1 MHTTNNKTR
10 KNNRKKKSLKEV
22 TKHLLLKKKK
32 NISSV
37 MAHFESQEPILS
49 LPLKHHLHHFN
60 NSFL

>member
-1 MHTTNNKTR
+1 MLQTTKLE
-10 KNNRKKKSLKEV
+10 KIIEKKKSLKEV

-60 NSFL
+60 NYFL